1 MRILYVT
8 PAYKPAYRMG
18 GPIATVAAAAE
29 ALVRQGH
36 EVTVATTNANL
47 DADIDVPLDRPLS
60 VDGVTVWY
68 FRREEPLRK
77 WLPFIPYL
85 SQSMGF
91 VYAPAM
97 KDALRRLIAD
107 ADVVHTQM
115 PFVYPTY
122 AAARLAER
130 LGKPL
135 FYHQRGNFLASHL
148 QRRSLKKRLYIA
160 LAEKHTLEHAAG
172 LIALTEAERE
182 AFRALAPGTPCHVI
196 PNGVVVPSADAAAAA
211 RVEARW
217 GVPRDAQLLLYL
229 SRLETWK
236 GADELLETFAR
247 VQAAHP
253 ALYLMMAGHDVCD
266 AERRWRPRAERDGYA
281 RRLIFTGVVSGA
293 EKEDVLQRADL
304 FSLPSR
310 GEGLSMAMLE
320 AMAHGTPVMLS
331 PECHFPDAERAGA
344 GIVVGREP
352 GAMAAALASL
362 LADPARLRAMGEAG
376 RAWMQRDYS
385 WDVVARRLLDVYGRA
400 VSSGP
405 APSAAPTSPRSGP

>member
-29 ALVRQGH
+29 ALARMGH
-36 EVTVATTNANL
+36 DVVVATTNANL
-47 DADIDVPLDRPLS
+47 DTDIDVPLETPQN

-77 WLPFIPYL
+77 WLPFIPYVA
-85 SQSMGF
+85 QSMGF

-122 AAARLAER
+122 AAARLAEQ

-135 FYHQRGNFLASHL
+135 FYHQRGNFLGSHL

-160 LAEKHTLEHAAG
+160 LIEKHTLEHAAG
-172 LIALTEAERE
+172 LIALTEAERD
-182 AFRALAPGTPCHVI
+182 AFRAIAPATPCHVI
-196 PNGVVVPSADAAAAA
+196 PNGVVVPPPDAGAAA
-211 RVEARW
+211 RVEERW
-217 GVPRDAQLLLYL
+217 GVPRDATLLLFL
-229 SRLETWK
+229 SRLEMWK
-236 GADELLETFAR
+236 GADELIETFAR

-253 ALYLMMAGHDVCD
+253 ALYLMMAGHDVD
-266 AERRWRPRAERDGYA
+266 DVAQRWRPRAEAGGYA

-293 EKEDVLQRADL
+293 EKEDILQRADL

-344 GIVVGREP
+344 GIIVERDP
-352 GAMAAALASL
+352 AAMAAALEAL
-362 LADPARLRAMGEAG
+362 LADPERLRAMGEAG

-385 WDVVARRLLDVYGRA
+385 WDVVARRLLDVYDRAHAAAIRA
-400 VSSGP
+400 V
-405 APSAAPTSPRSGP
+405 